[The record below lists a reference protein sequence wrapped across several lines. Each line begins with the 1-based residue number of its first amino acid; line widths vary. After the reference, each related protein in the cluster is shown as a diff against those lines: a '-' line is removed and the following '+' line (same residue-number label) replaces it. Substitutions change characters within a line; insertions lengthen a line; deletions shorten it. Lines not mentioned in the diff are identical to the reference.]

1 MMAMQV
7 AILGLGRF
15 GTQLTR
21 SLAALGHDVLAVD
34 QGEAEV
40 QRVADQAA
48 KAAIADITDVEAL
61 RDLGVAGMDVGVV
74 ATAVLEASVLATMNL
89 QSLGVPQI
97 YAKARSDRHATIL
110 QRLGAQRVMQPEKDG
125 GERFAHLL
133 QVRGAEDY
141 LTLTRDYG
149 IGVYA
154 PPAQLVGKPLDA
166 LDGNVKTRRLL
177 LLVRNDEIQL
187 NPVRSQLIEPG
198 DKLVFAGADEDLAK
212 EL

>member
-1 MMAMQV
+1 MAMQV

-154 PPAQLVGKPLDA
+154 PPSQLVGQPLDA

>member
-1 MMAMQV
+1 MAMQV

-21 SLAALGHDVLAVD
+21 SLVALGHDVLAVD
-34 QGEAEV
+34 QGEGEV

-61 RDLGVAGMDVGVV
+61 RELGVGGMDVGVV

-154 PPAQLVGKPLDA
+154 PPAQLVGQPLDA